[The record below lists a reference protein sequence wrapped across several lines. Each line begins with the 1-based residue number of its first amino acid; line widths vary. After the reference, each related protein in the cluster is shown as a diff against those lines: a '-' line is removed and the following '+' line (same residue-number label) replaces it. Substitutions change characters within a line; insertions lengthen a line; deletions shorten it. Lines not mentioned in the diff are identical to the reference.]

1 MAGIRSFAI
10 KVLNETGC
18 LNKKA
23 QLEDFADNFDS
34 LLEVL
39 IKMNF
44 L

>member
-1 MAGIRSFAI
+1 MAGIRSFAT
-10 KVLNETGC
+10 KVLSRTEC
-18 LNKKA
+18 SNKKA

-39 IKMNF
+39 QKLKF